1 MSNANFIVQNGI
13 SVGGPSGATISA
25 DPTTGAVVI
34 SAAPTASQPNPV
46 ALVFNNAGAIGTVAT
61 SGGVANVA
69 AVSTAANTASGTTGG
84 NVSGNLSLYSITGLV
99 GAGNLNITG
108 NIIPTANITYDLGS
122 KTNQWHSAYIGP
134 GTLYING
141 TPVLSASTTGTPTI
155 NFSASSGQNMSMQT
169 IGGGILQ
176 LSGNTD
182 GGGANTFIGR
192 EAGLSV
198 TTGSYNTFV
207 GAWNSSGAGSGSA
220 VTTGSKNTILGGYSG
235 NQGGLDIR
243 TASNYIVLSDG
254 DGNPRGV
261 FDSSGNLIV
270 GGTSISDTGD
280 RLCINQGDAAGNRC
294 GFSGGGSSNL
304 TSFNINCTTGSN
316 YLYFRFGGKT
326 ATYNKFE
333 FDDSG
338 NAYKSSGAG
347 SWLALS
353 DIRIKE
359 NIQPVVGGL
368 DRIMLLNPVTF
379 DYKRPEA
386 HNNKKH
392 DKGFIAD
399 EFMLVYPDSVSES
412 ALVGD
417 ADREFIPDEEKAKA
431 LGFNAE
437 FYADLVA
444 SIQSLKFEL
453 DSVKAEL
460 ATLKG
465 N

>member
-155 NFSASSGQNMSMQT
+155 NFSASSGQNMSIQT

-182 GGGANTFIGR
+182 GGGGYVAVQSTLQVKAGAQITSSDGNPVLFSNGIGVNSLSSQANNTDLTITAQGTGQVKINKDTVVTGNFTVTGTTETINTSVLNVYDQYMTMNAGTTGTPTLD
-192 EAGLSV
+192 AGLRVNRGTSNNAVLKWSESAGAWQYSSDNVTFSNIGSGGGGNYGNTQVASYLPGYTGNIGAANVTATSV
-198 TTGSYNTFV
+198 TTNTVFINNTTITTNVVV
-207 GAWNSSGAGSGSA
+207 G
-220 VTTGSKNTILGGYSG
+220 TGQNAFSVGPMTVASGYSV
-235 NQGGLDIR
+235 
-243 TASNYIVLSDG
+243 TVA
-254 DGNPRGV
+254 
-261 FDSSGNLIV
+261 
-270 GGTSISDTGD
+270 TGQ
-280 RLCINQGDAAGNRC
+280 R
-294 GFSGGGSSNL
+294 
-304 TSFNINCTTGSN
+304 
-316 YLYFRFGGKT
+316 
-326 ATYNKFE
+326 
-333 FDDSG
+333 
-338 NAYKSSGAG
+338 
-347 SWLALS
+347 W
-353 DIRIKE
+353 
-359 NIQPVVGGL
+359 VV
-368 DRIMLLNPVTF
+368 I
-379 DYKRPEA
+379 
-386 HNNKKH
+386 
-392 DKGFIAD
+392 
-399 EFMLVYPDSVSES
+399 
-412 ALVGD
+412 
-417 ADREFIPDEEKAKA
+417 
-431 LGFNAE
+431 
-437 FYADLVA
+437 
-444 SIQSLKFEL
+444 
-453 DSVKAEL
+453 
-460 ATLKG
+460 
-465 N
+465 